1 MGEPFKTEIRKWD
14 VTVWMIA
21 YGVWCYYVSRGD
33 TLYKGTVEAYDRVTA
48 SEEAMRAE
56 GL

>member
-1 MGEPFKTEIRKWD
+1 MGEPFNTTIRKWD